1 MPGQNLTRDEAAR
14 RAEIITD
21 VAYSVDLDLTGTGD
35 TFRSRTTVTFHCTVA
50 GSTTWL
56 DLIAPGVRS
65 ITLNGRELDPAAHFV
80 DSRIHLPDLD
90 SSNTVEVVADCAY
103 MKSGEG
109 LHRFIDPVR
118 RAEPVHPVRGR

>member
-109 LHRFIDPVR
+109 LHRFIDPVDD
-118 RAEPVHPVRGR
+118 EQYLYT

>member
-80 DSRIHLPDLD
+80 DSRIHLPDLE
-90 SSNTVEVVADCAY
+90 SSNTVEGVADCAY

-109 LHRFIDPVR
+109 LHRIIVPLDD
-118 RAEPVHPVRGR
+118 